1 MSRAA
6 INKKGLPQSG
16 YEPIFDPRDYS
27 IIGFNCYDYAIGY
40 NDKNNKKKPHS
51 QKSSPGE
58 RAGLSNKLNVTKC
71 SDLSKGIL
79 KDNPK
84 TVKSCKDPNKAC
96 GKGTFKIMSFVS
108 PGVRGNTADFHFY
121 RQVKSA
127 RYKIMPGDTVTGLAR
142 YFRVSPDV
150 IRSACKNL
158 KTPTNAVNGNIN
170 SNTNLSNRALAAN
183 KKRANNKTSIL
194 TPGKIIEFKCNLWAH
209 KQGWGTRPI
218 LVDADG
224 KTIYDPRKANRNY
237 GSLNYSQLCGV
248 YCVSS
253 RNAKS
258 GNT

>member
-1 MSRAA
+1 MSRTR
-6 INKKGLPQSG
+6 GLPLSG

-40 NDKNNKKKPHS
+40 QDKRNNKKPHG

-58 RAGLSNKLNVTKC
+58 RAGLANKLNVTKC
-71 SDLSKGIL
+71 KDLRTGIL

-84 TVKSCKDPNKAC
+84 AIKSCKDPKKVC
-96 GKGTFKIMSFVS
+96 GRGYFKIMSFVS

-121 RQVKSA
+121 RQVQSV
-127 RYKIMPGDTVTGLAR
+127 RYKIAAGDTVSGLSR
-142 YFRVSPDV
+142 YFRVTPNV
-150 IRSACKNL
+150 IRAAARKL
-158 KTPTNAVNGNIN
+158 MRPTNNVDGNIN
-170 SNTNLSNRALAAN
+170 SNTNLSNKVMAAN
-183 KKRANNKTSIL
+183 RLRANNKKSLL

-218 LVDADG
+218 LVDAKG

-237 GSLNYSQLCGV
+237 GRLNYSQLCGV
-248 YCVSS
+248 YCV
-253 RNAKS
+253 RAGKAKS